1 MHPASTCA
9 LPGAPA
15 PSRLALARQEGADV
29 KMTSE
34 VVRKLEA
41 KGLLQCEIDPE
52 DTRARRMRITQ
63 QGVQVALRPSPRSSA
78 PTRGLTA
85 PPPVP
90 TRTLAV

>member
-1 MHPASTCA
+1 
-9 LPGAPA
+9 
-15 PSRLALARQEGADV
+15 
-29 KMTSE
+29 MTSE

-41 KGLLQCEIDPE
+41 KGLLQREIDPE

-63 QGVQVALRPSPRSSA
+63 QGVQVALRPSPRSNA
-78 PTRGLTA
+78 PTRGFSA